1 MKKKQNIFVATHSK
15 PPSAAGVCDDWVVK
29 HRDRLPREVVESPSM
44 DVFKNRLDL
53 MPRDMI

>member
-29 HRDRLPREVVESPSM
+29 HRDRLPREVVESRSL
-44 DVFKNRLDL
+44 DVFKRHVDVVL
-53 MPRDMI
+53 RDMI